1 MDNAADRKDVRRRE
15 KESRQADVARR
26 EVLHSLM
33 STAPGRRWVWDTLAS
48 CHCFVTTFNGDPYQ
62 SAFQE
67 GQRAVGLAILADIMV
82 HCPDLYIQAQ
92 RESNVRDTA
101 SERRS
106 SQDPD
111 GGDHGREGPGA
122 EGAGDD
128 TPYGD
133 FSRDASRDDDL
144 YGPEATH

>member
-1 MDNAADRKDVRRRE
+1 MSDNAADRKDVRRRE
-15 KESRQADVARR
+15 KESRFADLARR

-33 STAPGRRWVWDTLAS
+33 STEPGRRWVWTTLAS
-48 CHCFVTTFNGDPYQ
+48 CHCFTTTFNGDALQ

-67 GQRAVGLAILADIMV
+67 GQRAVGLSILADILS
-82 HCPDLYIQAQ
+82 HCPDLYLQAQ

-106 SQDPD
+106 SPNPD

-128 TPYGD
+128 TDPADWNDYDRAADRAAERQG
-133 FSRDASRDDDL
+133 
-144 YGPEATH
+144 Y